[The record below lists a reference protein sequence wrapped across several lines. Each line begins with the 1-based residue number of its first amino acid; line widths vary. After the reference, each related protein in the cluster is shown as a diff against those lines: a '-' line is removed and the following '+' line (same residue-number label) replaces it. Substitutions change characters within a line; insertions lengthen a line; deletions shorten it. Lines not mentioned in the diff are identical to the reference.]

1 MDKILVPLDGSTDSE
16 QVLANLRM
24 ILRTGLHEL
33 ALLRVAAMPVSD
45 VHFPIPVV
53 ELREEAERYV
63 KAVCARLGTE
73 GVHATGHAAV
83 GDAGAEILRCAAEQ
97 GVSMIAM
104 ATHGRS
110 GLSRLALGSVAEH
123 VLRRADVPV
132 WLVKP
137 GQEGPIAIRTILVP
151 LDGSERSATIV
162 PVAADVAKWFGAR
175 IVLLHAFEKKKE
187 PQELRPPRMPLKTP
201 ESRLREAGVEVKTDF
216 LQGDPA
222 DAILEAARES
232 GADLIALSSHGRTG
246 LARLVL
252 GSVAERVVRAAPLP
266 VLVLRAG
273 AAQFVKGASHA

>member
-97 GVSMIAM
+97 GA
-104 ATHGRS
+104 
-110 GLSRLALGSVAEH
+110 SR
-123 VLRRADVPV
+123 RRARGDAMHRKAGEDL
-132 WLVKP
+132 LV
-137 GQEGPIAIRTILVP
+137 ALAALV
-151 LDGSERSATIV
+151 GGERHG
-162 PVAADVAKWFGAR
+162 AAARGELAGERHGGKDVA
-175 IVLLHAFEKKKE
+175 
-187 PQELRPPRMPLKTP
+187 
-201 ESRLREAGVEVKTDF
+201 
-216 LQGDPA
+216 
-222 DAILEAARES
+222 
-232 GADLIALSSHGRTG
+232 
-246 LARLVL
+246 
-252 GSVAERVVRAAPLP
+252 
-266 VLVLRAG
+266 AG
-273 AAQFVKGASHA
+273 AAGGEHDERGGAHTTSAAP